1 MANVELPDEVEVA
14 GDVEM
19 DGAYDVVGRYR
30 CVCGAVW
37 RCAARHVVRL
47 DAAEDLDAPLSLNEE
62 YIICIAQ
69 NQPRFKGKC
78 DFRASDPGFSAE
90 MAFLDP
96 TDIPKPFFSYGL
108 FGIIRAL

>member
-1 MANVELPDEVEVA
+1 MANIELPDKVEMA

-19 DGAYDVVGRYR
+19 NGADDVVGRYR

-47 DAAEDLDAPLSLNEE
+47 DAAEDLDAPLSLKRS
-62 YIICIAQ
+62 ISFAQ

-90 MAFLDP
+90 MAFLDQ